1 MLPPQGMHEAGARLT
16 LSLPDIAGL
25 AGSVIVA
32 VAYIGNLQGKLRA
45 DGAVY
50 SLLNLIGAAL
60 ILTSLWFAWNL
71 AAALIEIFW
80 GLASL
85 YVLSRAWRRSSVSRM

>member
-1 MLPPQGMHEAGARLT
+1 MR

-25 AGSVIVA
+25 VGSVVIA
-32 VAYIGNLQGKLRA
+32 VAYIGNLQGRLRS

-60 ILTSLWFAWNL
+60 ILTSLWWAWNL
-71 AAALIEIFW
+71 AAALMEIFW
-80 GLASL
+80 GVVSL
-85 YVLSRAWRRSSVSRM
+85 YALARALRRRNA